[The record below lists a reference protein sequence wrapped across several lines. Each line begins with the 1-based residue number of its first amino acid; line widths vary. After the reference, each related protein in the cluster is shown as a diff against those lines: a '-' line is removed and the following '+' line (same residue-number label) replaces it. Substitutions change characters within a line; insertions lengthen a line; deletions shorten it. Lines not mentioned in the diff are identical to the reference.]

1 MFLPVKFSYSID
13 STLLGSA
20 LFYSPKLF
28 LFSICIYIH
37 RCFNFNTDK
46 PSAVNIRN
54 PDDITNESIVVQ
66 WDAVDDIFPVTY
78 NVTWYNESGIIGM
91 DTVNGTSYN
100 VTGLTA
106 NTSYNIT
113 VVAISTCGAGPVS
126 NVIMTMTNMRPPTL
140 PPPTTTLTASPT
152 SGNIM
157 LLLPYTMKL
166 SRQKTFAY
174 AVVNRYS

>member
-1 MFLPVKFSYSID
+1 MFL
-13 STLLGSA
+13 
-20 LFYSPKLF
+20 
-28 LFSICIYIH
+28 
-37 RCFNFNTDK
+37 NFNTDK

-91 DTVNGTSYN
+91 DTVNGTSYT
-100 VTGLTA
+100 VTGLTT

-113 VVAISTCGAGPVS
+113 VVAINTCGAGPVS
-126 NVIMTMTNMRPPTL
+126 NVIITVRPPTL
-140 PPPTTTLTASPT
+140 TTTLTPSPT

-157 LLLPYTMKL
+157 LLLCIHT
-166 SRQKTFAY
+166 
-174 AVVNRYS
+174 

>member
-1 MFLPVKFSYSID
+1 MFL
-13 STLLGSA
+13 
-20 LFYSPKLF
+20 
-28 LFSICIYIH
+28 
-37 RCFNFNTDK
+37 NFNTDK

-54 PDDITNESIVVQ
+54 PDDITTESIVVQ

-113 VVAISTCGAGPVS
+113 VVAINACGAGPVS
-126 NVIMTMTNMRPPTL
+126 NVIITVRPPTL
-140 PPPTTTLTASPT
+140 PPPTTTASVTTTLTPSPT

-157 LLLPYTMKL
+157 LLLCIYIYWHTIYIATL
-166 SRQKTFAY
+166 NNYQ
-174 AVVNRYS
+174 

>member
-1 MFLPVKFSYSID
+1 MYAYIIKFKN
-13 STLLGSA
+13 L
-20 LFYSPKLF
+20 
-28 LFSICIYIH
+28 
-37 RCFNFNTDK
+37 TDK
-46 PSAVNIRN
+46 PSAVNIGN

-113 VVAISTCGAGPVS
+113 VVAINTCGAGPVS
-126 NVIMTMTNMRPPTL
+126 NVIITVRSPTL
-140 PPPTTTLTASPT
+140 PPPTITASVTTTLTTSPT
-152 SGNIM
+152 SGNTM
-157 LLLPYTMKL
+157 LL
-166 SRQKTFAY
+166 FIH
-174 AVVNRYS
+174 N

>member
-1 MFLPVKFSYSID
+1 MFLI
-13 STLLGSA
+13 
-20 LFYSPKLF
+20 
-28 LFSICIYIH
+28 
-37 RCFNFNTDK
+37 FNTDK

-100 VTGLTA
+100 VTGLTT

-113 VVAISTCGAGPVS
+113 VVAINTCGAGPVS
-126 NVIMTMTNMRPPTL
+126 NVIITVRPPTL
-140 PPPTTTLTASPT
+140 PPPTTTASVTTTITPSPT
-152 SGNIM
+152 SGNVM
-157 LLLPYTMKL
+157 LLLL
-166 SRQKTFAY
+166 
-174 AVVNRYS
+174 